1 MRNSARVLLSIAL
14 LAAVAGV
21 GLAQGQGG
29 APQMLSDADART
41 LLDRLVGSWSISGAS
56 ANADG
61 TPVDQLSGEA
71 QFVWAAGGN
80 FVVGEMVL
88 NNGRALMQSAEAYG
102 YSPQTGQFSR
112 TEMTNVDRSM
122 FLSTGLVAPDGNGV
136 VFQTV
141 NSLATPEG
149 KPRMLQT
156 ELQLGSADTLSVT
169 ITYTESGQVDGVV
182 QLTLRRVTPPATP
195 AGGAPSGVSPSG
207 AQPSTMSMSQMQS
220 TLQGMVAQ
228 RQALQKQMN
237 TMQSS
242 VKQMSQSFHDGMLND

>member
-1 MRNSARVLLSIAL
+1 
-14 LAAVAGV
+14 
-21 GLAQGQGG
+21 
-29 APQMLSDADART
+29 MLSDADART
-41 LLDRLVGSWSISGAS
+41 LLDRLTGSWAINGSS

-122 FLSTGLVAPDGNGV
+122 FLSSGLVAPDGAGV
-136 VFQTV
+136 MFQTV

-156 ELQLGSADTLSVT
+156 ELRLNSADTLGMT
-169 ITYTESGQVDGVV
+169 ITYIESGQIDGVV
-182 QLTLRRVTPPATP
+182 QLTLKRVTPPDGS
-195 AGGAPSGVSPSG
+195 AGTAAGG
-207 AQPSTMSMSQMQS
+207 AQPSNMSMTQMQS
-220 TLQGMVAQ
+220 ALQGMVAQ
-228 RQALQKQMN
+228 RQALQSQMN
-237 TMQSS
+237 TMQNS
-242 VKQMSQSFHDGMLND
+242 VKQMSQSFHDGVLND